1 MTPSGEVVSHVFDEG
16 FFQQLGRSPGVV
28 GQCDA
33 AAAAI
38 ANAARSSAPVK
49 TGAYRD
55 SISTAHASRPGR
67 HVTEVIASDP
77 AAVAIEARF
86 GTLARATNK
95 ARRK

>member
-1 MTPSGEVVSHVFDEG
+1 MTPSGDIETVTFNNAFFDE
-16 FFQQLGRSPGVV
+16 LGRSPGIVSV
-28 GQCDA
+28 CDEA
-33 AAAAI
+33 AERI
-38 ANAARSSAPVK
+38 AEIARATAPVK
-49 TGAYRD
+49 TGAYRN
-55 SISTAHASRPGR
+55 SITTADAPRRGR

>member
-1 MTPSGEVVSHVFDEG
+1 MTPSGEVVSNVFDES

-28 GQCDA
+28 SQCDA

-38 ANAARSSAPVK
+38 ANIARSTAPVK
-49 TGAYRD
+49 TRAYRN
-55 SISTAHASRPGR
+55 SITTAHAQRSGR

-77 AAVAIEARF
+77 AAVAIEAKF
-86 GTLARATNK
+86 GTLARATAK